1 MTRLVHGAASHV
13 GLVRHQN
20 EDSYISGDGLYAVC
34 DGMGG
39 ARAGE
44 VASEVA
50 CRALLDLEPY
60 SAGSDDLLRSVERAN
75 DAILRRSLEEPALR
89 GMGTTLTAAVA
100 KQDGILIAHV
110 GDSRAYLLRDG
121 ELRQVT
127 DDHSLVGEMMRRGQL
142 TAKQAAS
149 HPHRSVITR
158 ALGTERDVE
167 PDVIDLDLAPGD
179 RVLLCSDGVSGMVH
193 PDELALILAEGDDPQ
208 SIAEAVVDA
217 ALVGGGEDNATV
229 VVVLALED
237 PDPGADG
244 GGGAGSAAV
253 AERRPAVVG
262 PERRIPDKEQEK
274 AADPASRHA
283 APARSR
289 WGRLRRRT
297 LALIVGGALAL
308 VLLFGVGLTLF
319 NSSVYWV
326 GTYDNKAALFQGM
339 PYAVLG
345 KDLYHV
351 VEVSP
356 SDYSPL
362 PPYLKQRVD
371 AHDLTS
377 KEAGQRLIRGLPV
390 SP

>member
-44 VASEVA
+44 VASEAA

-60 SAGSDDLLRSVERAN
+60 SAGPDDLLRSVERAN
-75 DAILRRSLEEPALR
+75 DVILRRSLEDPALR

-100 KQDGILIAHV
+100 KENGILIAHV

-142 TAKQAAS
+142 TEKQAAA

-158 ALGTERDVE
+158 ALGTDRDVE
-167 PDVIDLDLAPGD
+167 PDLIDLDLAPGD
-179 RVLLCSDGVSGMVH
+179 RVLLCSDGVSGMVR
-193 PDELALILAEGDDPQ
+193 PDELARILDEGDDPQ
-208 SIAEAVVDA
+208 TIAEAVVDA

-229 VVVLALED
+229 VVVLALAD
-237 PDPGADG
+237 PDPEADEG
-244 GGGAGSAAV
+244 EISGSAAGD
-253 AERRPAVVG
+253 ERRPPVVG
-262 PERRIPDKEQEK
+262 PERRTPGNKEEERT
-274 AADPASRHA
+274 ADPPSRRA
-283 APARSR
+283 RLRSR
-289 WGRLRRRT
+289 RDRLRRRT
-297 LALIVGGALAL
+297 VAFIVGGALVV

-326 GTYDNKAALFQGM
+326 GTYDSRVALFQGM

-356 SDYSPL
+356 ADYSPL

-377 KEAGQRLIRGLPV
+377 KEAGQRLIRGLPR